1 MANFVKMTQST
12 HQELSSQTSTF
23 SKKQKKILPNLQFNC
38 NFFTIYLIYTVYLEI
53 ENLNV
58 QKYLNNVFRI

>member
-38 NFFTIYLIYTVYLEI
+38 NFFTIY
-53 ENLNV
+53 
-58 QKYLNNVFRI
+58 